1 MSTRSQKFR
10 YILIELAHHLPY
22 SIFSVA
28 MALIIMGTMTFLAIL
43 IEGEHRLPIASQK
56 LFHILHPS
64 HVLFSAVTTTA
75 MFWKH
80 EKRTFKALLV
90 GLIGSVTICG
100 LSDVFLPFIGGNI
113 LGYPMHFHICLL
125 QEPGLVFPFALVGIF
140 AGRLITHTFDY
151 STEYSHS
158 AHVLV
163 SSMASILYII
173 AFGVPDWINAAGGI
187 FLITVIAVMIPCCLS
202 DIAFPIFCIHRD
214 CNHGDIE
221 EQAKL

>member
-10 YILIELAHHLPY
+10 YVCIELAHHLPY

-28 MALIIMGTMTFLAIL
+28 MGLIVMGIMTFLAIL
-43 IEGEHRLPIASQK
+43 IDGEHRLPMASQE
-56 LFHILHPS
+56 LFHILHPA

-80 EKRTFKALLV
+80 EKRTFKAMLV

-100 LSDVFLPFIGGNI
+100 LGDIFLPFLGGTL
-113 LGYPMHFHICLL
+113 LGYHMHIHVCLI
-125 QEPGLVFPFALVGIF
+125 QEPGLVFPFALVGVI
-140 AGRLITHTFDY
+140 AGRLITQTFDR

-173 AFGVPDWINAAGGI
+173 AFGVVNWIDAAGGI
-187 FLITVIAVMIPCCLS
+187 FLITVVAVMIPCCAS
-202 DIAFPIFCIHRD
+202 DIAFPIFCVHRD

-221 EQAKL
+221 HHAKL